1 MQLDF
6 EEIKKL
12 IPQRFPFIMID
23 KILEVEPGNYAI
35 SLKNISGN
43 DILFLGHFPEK
54 AIMPGVAII
63 EAMAQTAI
71 VLFTVEN
78 NPSESPALHSEKG
91 ATPLPHTLEKAS
103 DPLSPTLEK
112 GGKGGFSDERKEDK
126 KNPIYFLGSVKARF
140 LHPVFPGDQ
149 LKIKATNVKSLPNG
163 AFVSAEAF
171 VDDKKISEAELVFS
185 VRNE

>member
-12 IPQRFPFIMID
+12 IPQRFPFIMVD
-23 KILEVEPGNYAI
+23 KILEVEPGKYAI
-35 SLKNISGN
+35 SVKNISGN

-54 AIMPGVAII
+54 AIMPGVAIL

-71 VLFTVEN
+71 ILF
-78 NPSESPALHSEKG
+78 
-91 ATPLPHTLEKAS
+91 ATAKDS
-103 DPLSPTLEK
+103 QQ
-112 GGKGGFSDERKEDK
+112 GN

-140 LHPVFPGDQ
+140 LHPVVPGDQ

-171 VDDKKISEAELVFS
+171 VDDKKICEADLVFS
-185 VRNE
+185 VRDE